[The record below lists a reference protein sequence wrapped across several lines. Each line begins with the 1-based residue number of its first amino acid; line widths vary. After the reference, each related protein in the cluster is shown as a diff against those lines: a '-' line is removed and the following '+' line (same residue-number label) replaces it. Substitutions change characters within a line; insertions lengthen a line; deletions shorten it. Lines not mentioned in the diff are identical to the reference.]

1 MSYHSAAQAAVIN
14 AGSAGMLGNAVG
26 ISSQVL
32 PNTAN
37 TNWTSQPMFN
47 ADQHIFNCQKVENGW
62 TLEYR
67 NKRFIAA
74 DLDSLMDQ
82 MKAAMVME
90 RIEK

>member
-14 AGSAGMLGNAVG
+14 AGSVGMLGNAIG

-32 PNTAN
+32 PNT
-37 TNWTSQPMFN
+37 TNATWTSQPAFSEDN
-47 ADQHIFNCQKVENGW
+47 HVFSCQKVENGW
-62 TLEYR
+62 TLNYR
-67 NKRFIAA
+67 GKNYIAA

-82 MKAAMVME
+82 IKAAMVLD